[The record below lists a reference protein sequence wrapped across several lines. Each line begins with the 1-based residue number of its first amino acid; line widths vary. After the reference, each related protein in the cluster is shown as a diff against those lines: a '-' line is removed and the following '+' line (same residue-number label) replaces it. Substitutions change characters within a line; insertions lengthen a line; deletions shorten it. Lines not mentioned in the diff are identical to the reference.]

1 MLPSNIDIF
10 TYSFPCQDISQQ
22 GKQKGIN
29 EQTRSGLLL
38 QVKRILEINKDNLP
52 KRGHKKL
59 TFL

>member
-38 QVKRILEINKDNLP
+38 QVKRILEINKDN
-52 KRGHKKL
+52 
-59 TFL
+59 